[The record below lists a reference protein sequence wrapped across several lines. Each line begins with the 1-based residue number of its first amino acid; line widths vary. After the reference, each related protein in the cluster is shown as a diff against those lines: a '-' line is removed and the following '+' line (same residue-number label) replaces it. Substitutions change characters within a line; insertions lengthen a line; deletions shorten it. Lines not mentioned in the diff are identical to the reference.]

1 MITNGGNHWHVGV
14 DNRGQRM
21 PTGPLQFAMLGCSLF
36 PLQGWWPNHLKP
48 YSIRCIANTPSS
60 SSEQPDQNP
69 GTPAIKLPPQ
79 ALAGNP
85 TVVIG
90 GGVPS
95 KIVSW
100 CSKTV
105 SKSSGWFWRSKRQN
119 ANHLYPFVALI
130 PYLFVKFVEPLA
142 LGVILNGWAIAQVKT
157 ANRRLRK
164 LSPLWVWNRNCS
176 WQRPSSDLVG
186 ELLLLVLSLNSLTG
200 SAKGFTDQNW
210 GMQCMERTNFWRSNP
225 KAEIAGSNLIPPT
238 RQQNWICL
246 EGFRKMALELRF
258 SFYLSPNPTRETW
271 ICATFISFRNRV
283 WSLQMQLQHII
294 MDIYT
299 CVELT
304 KTETY
309 HHISPYKTYQTI
321 SNTCHMHTCFKRSF
335 AGNYQLLLSLICL
348 AANLQYPSTVSLLQM
363 HDNSS
368 SSNF

>member
-1 MITNGGNHWHVGV
+1 M
-14 DNRGQRM
+14 
-21 PTGPLQFAMLGCSLF
+21 
-36 PLQGWWPNHLKP
+36 
-48 YSIRCIANTPSS
+48 
-60 SSEQPDQNP
+60 
-69 GTPAIKLPPQ
+69 
-79 ALAGNP
+79 
-85 TVVIG
+85 
-90 GGVPS
+90 
-95 KIVSW
+95 
-100 CSKTV
+100 
-105 SKSSGWFWRSKRQN
+105 
-119 ANHLYPFVALI
+119 
-130 PYLFVKFVEPLA
+130 
-142 LGVILNGWAIAQVKT
+142 
-157 ANRRLRK
+157 
-164 LSPLWVWNRNCS
+164 
-176 WQRPSSDLVG
+176 
-186 ELLLLVLSLNSLTG
+186 LSLNSLTG

-258 SFYLSPNPTRETW
+258 TFYLPQTQQKRPGFVQHSFHSETKSEA
-271 ICATFISFRNRV
+271 CKCNCSISSWN
-283 WSLQMQLQHII
+283 I

-335 AGNYQLLLSLICL
+335 AGNYQLLLSLIYL